1 VNGALARIA
10 AVARRDFFYT
20 VRRRAFLFT
29 LFGTPLLYAIL
40 LFVVIKPQ
48 ETERIDVLRKFKT
61 LAVVDSS
68 GLFAGAPRSITTEP
82 PLALSPFME
91 HEVGGAHPRTTYT
104 TEVRSY
110 PDFASA
116 ERAMRHGEATQVLVI
131 PPHYPATGALRRYA
145 RSSNLFASPDEGV
158 VSRWLVRGL
167 LSSRVDSTLI
177 ERSSRPLDDEVL
189 YALASNGRYESKDPA
204 REMLDFLLPFALGM
218 LLGLSIVIGGQYL
231 LQGVNEEKESRIL
244 ESLLCVVTPEE
255 LLAGKL
261 VGLGGAGL
269 LLIGGWLVLAGTAAA
284 PALGMLRV
292 TLPAGVTAIM
302 LVYFLLGYLF
312 YGSLMTGVGAIASN
326 MREAQQ
332 FSVWFTML
340 TFIPFYLLPTLIG
353 HPGSPLA
360 IALSLFPPT
369 APVATMLQLAAP
381 NATVP
386 PWQIA
391 LSILLLAGAALG
403 VLLLSARL
411 FRVGMLMYGKTPNL
425 PEIMRWLGRA

>member
-1 VNGALARIA
+1 MSGALARVA

-29 LFGTPLLYAIL
+29 LLGTPLLYAIL
-40 LFVVIKPQ
+40 LVVVIKPQ
-48 ETERIDVLRKFKT
+48 ETERLDALRKFKT

-68 GLFAGAPRSITTEP
+68 GLFASAPRTVATEP
-82 PLALSPFME
+82 FVMSPFTKQP
-91 HEVGGAHPRTTYT
+91 VKARQQSFTTDI
-104 TEVRSY
+104 RFY
-110 PDFASA
+110 PDFAA
-116 ERAMRHGEATQVLVI
+116 ADRAMRSGEATQVLVI
-131 PPHYPATGALRRYA
+131 PADYASTGALRRYA
-145 RSSNLFASPDEGV
+145 KSSNVFASPDARV

-167 LSSRVDSTLI
+167 LASRLDSALI
-177 ERSSRPLDDEVL
+177 ERSSQPLEDEVL
-189 YALASNGRYESKDPA
+189 YALGPDGRYETKDEA

-261 VGLGGAGL
+261 LGLGAAGL
-269 LLIGGWLVLAGTAAA
+269 LLIGGWLALAGAAAA

-292 TLPAGVTAIM
+292 TLPAGVTALM
-302 LVYFLLGYLF
+302 LVYFLLGYLL

-369 APVATMLQLAAP
+369 APVATMLQLASPSA
-381 NATVP
+381 AVP
-386 PWQIA
+386 VWQIA

-425 PEIMRWLGRA
+425 PEIVRWLRRA